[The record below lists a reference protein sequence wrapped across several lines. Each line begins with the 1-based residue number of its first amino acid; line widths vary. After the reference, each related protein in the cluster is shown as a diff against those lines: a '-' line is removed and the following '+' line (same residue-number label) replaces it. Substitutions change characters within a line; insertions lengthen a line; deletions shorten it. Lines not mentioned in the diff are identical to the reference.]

1 MVKKKKKDIRLST
14 WVLHV
19 QTTPNNT
26 MITLTT
32 DKGDK
37 VAGGWTWLVW
47 YKWAKQNTPYAA
59 EMLTK
64 HILKDAEQYGLK
76 ELWLVMKGIGMW
88 RDGVFKAIN
97 ELWSLSILY
106 IKEATW
112 IQFGGCKWFRP
123 KRG

>member
-1 MVKKKKKDIRLST
+1 MAKKKKDIRLST

-19 QTTPNNT
+19 QTTQNNT
-26 MITLTT
+26 TITLTT
-32 DKGDK
+32 DKWDK
-37 VAGGWTWLVW
+37 VAGGGTWLVW

-59 EMLTK
+59 EQLAK

-97 ELWSLSILY
+97 EIGSLSITY
-106 IKEATW
+106 IKEATG
-112 IQFGGCKWFRP
+112 IQFGGCKWIRP